1 MGTWALGRFVGGVSI
16 DSTTGKITL
25 TKNDTTNNRSIVVKY
40 TENGVTTSSCNIMQY
55 HA

>member
-1 MGTWALGRFVGGVSI
+1 MGTWALNRTVLGVSI

-25 TKNDTTNNRSIVVKY
+25 TRNTTGNRSFVVKY
-40 TENGVTTSSCNIMQY
+40 TENGVTTSSCSVMQY